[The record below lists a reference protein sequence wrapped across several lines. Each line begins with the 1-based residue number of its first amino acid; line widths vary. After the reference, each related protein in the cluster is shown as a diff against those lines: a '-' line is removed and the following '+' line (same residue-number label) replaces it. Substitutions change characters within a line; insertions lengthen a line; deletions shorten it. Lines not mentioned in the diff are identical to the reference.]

1 MSIWKN
7 SKLVGSLNKST
18 KTRYSS
24 VVKKDTY
31 STKQSIRID
40 HGSLHSV
47 YTNVPKKSKDW
58 FGWFIFKKNTLIT
71 RWQWYIGLQTFC
83 RNHFHLCFMFSLLHT
98 VHKHSLVT
106 LLYNLFI
113 FILDWPWTC
122 LSSKMLT

>member
-1 MSIWKN
+1 MSKN

-58 FGWFIFKKNTLIT
+58 FGWFILKKQQHTYNTLTMIHWNT
-71 RWQWYIGLQTFC
+71 NILQKP
-83 RNHFHLCFMFSLLHT
+83 FSF
-98 VHKHSLVT
+98 VFYV
-106 LLYNLFI
+106 FI
-113 FILDWPWTC
+113 A
-122 LSSKMLT
+122 SHGS